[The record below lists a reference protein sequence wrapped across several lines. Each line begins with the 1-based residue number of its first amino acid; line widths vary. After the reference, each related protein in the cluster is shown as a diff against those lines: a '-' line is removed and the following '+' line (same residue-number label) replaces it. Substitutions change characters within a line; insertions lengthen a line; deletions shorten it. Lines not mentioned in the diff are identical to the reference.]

1 MMRPTVGFAPRL
13 AALYAAMFA
22 MLGIQ
27 LPFFPVWLKAK
38 GLDAQM
44 IGVVLAIPMIV
55 RVFAIPVAARVADRR
70 DALRAAIV
78 IASCASVAGYAMTG
92 FAAGAAAIVVTYG
105 LASLA
110 FTPVMPLT
118 ETYALRGL
126 GARGKAYGPVRL
138 WGSVA
143 FIAGSFLAGYATD
156 VMPARELIWLIVA
169 ALLLTALAAHSL
181 EPLPPTPVQPAQAA
195 TARKSLLRDPAFV
208 AVLAAASLIQA
219 SHAVYYGFS
228 ALAMAR
234 RRSRRHRDRRAVGA
248 RRRCRDRAVRDLRP
262 LAAVVHAGRADAD
275 RRRRRDACA
284 GRRWRSIRRPLL
296 LPWLQLLHAL
306 SFGATFFGSLNFVAR
321 RAPPGQSATAQGY
334 LAIGLGRGDG
344 GRDGTVG
351 IALCRLRRRRL
362 CGDGANG
369 ARRRRLR
376 FRSVSAWASGA
387 ALSAHDAG
395 CRSLPRCR

>member
-1 MMRPTVGFAPRL
+1 MMRPNVGFAPRL

-55 RVFAIPVAARVADRR
+55 RVFAIPIAARAADRHE
-70 DALRAAIV
+70 ALRAAIIV
-78 IASCASVAGYAMTG
+78 TSCASVAGYMLTDLAESVV
-92 FAAGAAAIVVTYG
+92 AIIVTYG

-126 GARGKAYGPVRL
+126 GARGQAYGPVRL
-138 WGSVA
+138 WGSAA
-143 FIAGSFLAGYATD
+143 FIAGSFAAGYATD
-156 VMPARELIWLIVA
+156 VMPARDLIWLIVA
-169 ALLLTALAAHSL
+169 ALLITALAAYSL
-181 EPLPPTPVQPAQAA
+181 APLSPTPAQPAEPA

-228 ALAMAR
+228 ALQWRAAGLDGTAIAGLWALGVVAEIVLFAISGRLPPPVTPVVLMLIGAGGAVVRWTAMA
-234 RRSRRHRDRRAVGA
+234 VN
-248 RRRCRDRAVRDLRP
+248 P
-262 LAAVVHAGRADAD
+262 QAA
-275 RRRRRDACA
+275 
-284 GRRWRSIRRPLL
+284 L

-334 LAIGLGRGDG
+334 LAIASGVVMAGAMGLSGLLYAAFG
-344 GRDGTVG
+344 
-351 IALCRLRRRRL
+351 
-362 CGDGANG
+362 
-369 ARRRRLR
+369 
-376 FRSVSAWASGA
+376 SVSYAAMALA
-387 ALSAHDAG
+387 ALAG
-395 CRSLPRCR
+395 GACAFVAYQFGRAVPR